1 MQSQRSTIKHADA
14 VGAGGGSIGTGMQRL
29 VALVGE
35 VEGGRVSL
43 APLRMEHPLLGTTAL
58 QQQVYSHYM
67 RAALPEL
74 VKLVGS
80 ANVLGA
86 PLFPTGT
93 HPDPLR
99 PHVPPRASLAGTSC
113 QRCSPI
119 DDIHLERHAGALQSL
134 GCPSVAVGVNRDSR
148 MLS

>member
-1 MQSQRSTIKHADA
+1 MYHNCATPSSVAPDLDHVINTTWLGRASCVQPQRSTIKDADA

-86 PLFPTGT
+86 PLFPTVT

-99 PHVPPRASLAGTSC
+99 PHVPPRAS
-113 QRCSPI
+113 
-119 DDIHLERHAGALQSL
+119 
-134 GCPSVAVGVNRDSR
+134 
-148 MLS
+148 